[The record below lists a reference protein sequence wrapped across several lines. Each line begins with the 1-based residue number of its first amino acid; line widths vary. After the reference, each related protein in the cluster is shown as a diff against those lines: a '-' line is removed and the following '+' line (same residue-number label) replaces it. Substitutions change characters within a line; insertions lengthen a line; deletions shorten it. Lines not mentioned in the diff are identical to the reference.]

1 MPDQSRRSG
10 AGTLWL
16 GAHTRSEH
24 QLSLQFG
31 LDDLRFTASY
41 WYEDVDLVDLER
53 RYGTDVLD
61 RVYFHLAAFTANTL
75 VSLQPAT
82 FDPGPYQRHCTPEFW
97 ALWRGVVHGVWAQW
111 RFEHDLPDYEGPDLL
126 RSPAEAVPSPVSTTA
141 HGDPDLPKVLA
152 FFGGGKDSV
161 VSLRLLQR
169 SGIPCDTLVYSSSTY
184 GCAEKQHAL
193 CSTLLDALAMPAGG
207 RRRIWSYDDLVD
219 SPVARLMPHHDLL
232 PLTAAETPASVFA
245 AVPLV
250 LAHGYRGL
258 CLGHERS
265 ADSGNTVRSPAGDEV
280 NHQWGKSAECEE
292 VLAGYLRTH
301 LVADCHYF
309 SPLKAVH
316 DPLIFTMLAAEPG
329 AIAFTHSCNVDK
341 PWCGRCAK
349 CAYVWLGYSAYLD
362 PDIVQRTF
370 RGHGNLLDHPDN
382 QVWFRQLLGLADHTP
397 FECVGGIDETR
408 LAFELCRRRGLRGTA
423 MEMFERE
430 VAPVDV
436 DGLLTRYLG
445 VGSLGAWCP
454 PALRAPIE
462 AELHRAAARAFP
474 LLATS

>member
-1 MPDQSRRSG
+1 MPEQTRRSG

-16 GAHTRSEH
+16 GAHARSAH

-41 WYEDVDLVDLER
+41 WYEDVDLIDLER
-53 RYGTDVLD
+53 RFGTELMD

-75 VSLQPAT
+75 VSLQPAR
-82 FDPGPYQRHCTPEFW
+82 FDPGPYRRHCTPEFW
-97 ALWRGVVHGVWAQW
+97 ELWQRVIHGVWAQW
-111 RFEHDLPDYEGPDLL
+111 RFEHGLPDYEGPELL
-126 RSPAEAVPSPVSTTA
+126 RSPAEAVPNPASVSGA
-141 HGDPDLPKVLA
+141 GEPRVLA

-169 SGIPCDTLVYSSSTY
+169 AGIPCDTLVYSSSAY

-193 CSTLLDALAMPAGG
+193 CNTLLDALDRPADQ

-219 SPVARLMPHHDLL
+219 SPVARLMPHHDPL

-245 AVPLV
+245 ALPLV
-250 LAHGYRGL
+250 LAHGYSGL

-265 ADSGNTVRSPAGDEV
+265 ADAGNAVWSPAGEEV
-280 NHQWGKSAECEE
+280 NHQWGKSAECEQ
-292 VLAGYLRTH
+292 VLADYLRTH
-301 LVADCHYF
+301 LVDNCHYF
-309 SPLKAVH
+309 SPVKAVH
-316 DPLIFTMLAAEPG
+316 DPLIFTLLAAEPD
-329 AIAFTHSCNVDK
+329 AIPFTHSCNVEK

-349 CAYVWLGYSAYLD
+349 CAYVWLGYSAYLA
-362 PDIVQRTF
+362 PEIVTRTF

-408 LAFELCRRRGLRGTA
+408 LAFELCRRRGLRGQA
-423 MEMFERE
+423 MNMFERE
-430 VAPVDV
+430 IPPIDIAP
-436 DGLLTRYLG
+436 LLDRYLG
-445 VGSLGAWCP
+445 VGALGAWCP
-454 PALRAPIE
+454 PEWRNAIEHQLRT
-462 AELHRAAARAFP
+462 AAAGARP